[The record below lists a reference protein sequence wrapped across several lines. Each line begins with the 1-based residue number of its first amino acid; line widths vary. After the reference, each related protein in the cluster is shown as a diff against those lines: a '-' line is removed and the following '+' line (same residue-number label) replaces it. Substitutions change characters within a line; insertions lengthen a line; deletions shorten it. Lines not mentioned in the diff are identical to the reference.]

1 MPELPEVETIRKDL
15 SASLLGYR
23 VRSVQVF
30 SLKSALPSATFLIRN
45 LTGRTVTEIRRRGKL
60 LVFYLSPLK
69 KNIAKTKTSK
79 SKINKTKSDGFDY
92 LLVHLRMT
100 GQLIYLD
107 KKVRLSGGHSL
118 KDIEREPVKVL
129 PEKQWENSVG
139 GPLPNKYTRIQINF
153 FGGAQLFF
161 NDLRKFGY
169 FKLVNAAAL
178 DKILQAGYGL
188 EPLTKEFTEE
198 NFKKMFSG
206 RSLKIKALLL
216 NQKIISGLGN
226 IYVDESLWQAG
237 IDPERRVNKLKP
249 AEIKKLYRAIK
260 EIITRSVKYRGTTF
274 NNYVDS
280 SGRRGN
286 FSRFLKVYHRQGQPC
301 PKCGRGILRKK
312 VAGRSSHYC
321 PYCQK

>member
-15 SASLLGYR
+15 SASLLGHR

-30 SLKSALPSATFLIRN
+30 SLKSALPSAAFLIRN
-45 LTGRTVTEIRRRGKL
+45 LTGRTVIEIRRRGKL
-60 LVFYLSPLK
+60 LIFCLAPLK
-69 KNIAKTKTSK
+69 KTTAKTKINQAK
-79 SKINKTKSDGFDY
+79 LNKIKSDGFDY

-118 KDIEREPVKVL
+118 KDLENEPAKIL
-129 PEKQWENSVG
+129 PEEQWENSVG
-139 GPLPNKYTRIQINF
+139 GFLPNKYTRIQLDF
-153 FGGAQLFF
+153 FGGAKLFF

-169 FKLVNAAAL
+169 FRLVTKVQL
-178 DKILQAGYGL
+178 EKILQAGYGP
-188 EPLTKEFTEE
+188 EPLTKDFTEE

-216 NQKIISGLGN
+216 NQKIIAGLGN

-249 AEIKKLYRAIK
+249 TEIKKLYRAIK
-260 EIITRSVKYRGTTF
+260 EIITRAVKYRGTTF

-280 SGRRGN
+280 FGRRGN

-301 PKCGRGILRKK
+301 PKCGRNILRKK